1 MCVAYPRHRGSAIYS
16 IAVSATTDKTNPA
29 PSLAAS
35 GAPGAELTGQLLG
48 KRYRIE
54 RVVGIGG
61 MGSVYSATDL
71 NTTAKVAVKV
81 LKPEA
86 AGQYETV
93 ERFFR
98 EARAAVAID
107 SAHVVK
113 VLDVGETR
121 RNGLPYMVME
131 YLEGEDLGAVIQRRR
146 KLPIDEVADFVI
158 QACIGLS
165 KAHSLGIVHRD
176 IKPSN
181 LWIAKGTGGVALL
194 KILDFGISKTDAG
207 SGVDERLTA
216 TTSVFGSPS
225 YMSPEQVRSAKNVDL
240 RTDIWGLGTVLYECL
255 TGGRLPFEGDNAGA
269 VFAAIIADPPQSIRL
284 FRPDVP
290 EAFEAIVLAALQ
302 KPRDARIGSASELAH
317 RLAPFASAR
326 TLEMLE
332 AAALD
337 RFPAGREHAH
347 SGEFR
352 TGPDGSGRFQ
362 AVPAAEAN
370 AFSDPA
376 SRRAETNASI
386 PPLRPPQV
394 SISDGPMLSPPTPVP
409 LSVPIVQP
417 PSAPSNPA
425 LGVTSSFGGKAPEK
439 RASGLLYVIGG
450 SLVGAIVGAALLG
463 GLYYSLT
470 HSKTEGSVPPAA
482 SAPAISAPVSA
493 APVSTPAPTPTA
505 PSAVSVP
512 SAAPEPSVSAT
523 PSAKPAGKP
532 PATKPTA
539 KPTTSPTLP
548 KRTTPAQIANQ
559 LFPMKK

>member
-61 MGSVYSATDL
+61 MGSVYAATDL
-71 NTTAKVAVKV
+71 NTTAKVAVKI

-269 VFAAIIADPPQSIRL
+269 VFAAIIADPPQPIRL

-290 EAFEAIVLAALQ
+290 EAFEAIVLGALQ
-302 KPRDARIGSASELAH
+302 KPRDARIGSANELAH
-317 RLAPFASAR
+317 RLAPFATAR

-352 TGPDGSGRFQ
+352 AGPDGSGRFQ
-362 AVPAAEAN
+362 ALPSEPALA
-370 AFSDPA
+370 PA
-376 SRRAETNASI
+376 S
-386 PPLRPPQV
+386 LRSSMV
-394 SISDGPMLSPPTPVP
+394 SIGDAPMLSPPTPVP

-439 RASGLLYVIGG
+439 RNSGLLYVIGG
-450 SLVGAIVGAALLG
+450 SVVGAVLGAALLG

-470 HSKTEGSVPPAA
+470 HTKTDGTAPLAA
-482 SAPAISAPVSA
+482 SAPVSA
-493 APVSTPAPTPTA
+493 APQPTPAPEPPPVAT
-505 PSAVSVP
+505 PSASPAP

-523 PSAKPAGKP
+523 PSAKPTGKP
-532 PATKPTA
+532 PAAKPTA
-539 KPTTSPTLP
+539 KPTTTSTMP

>member
-54 RVVGIGG
+54 RVVGVGG
-61 MGSVYSATDL
+61 MGSVYAATDL

-146 KLPIDEVADFVI
+146 KLPIDEIADYVI

-181 LWIAKGTGGVALL
+181 LWITKGTAGVAML

-269 VFAAIIADPPQSIRL
+269 VFAAIIADPPQPIRL

-290 EAFEAIVLAALQ
+290 EAFEAIVLGALQ
-302 KPRDARIGSASELAH
+302 KPRDARIGSASELAQ

-347 SGEFR
+347 SGEYR
-352 TGPDGSGRFQ
+352 AGPDGSGRFQ
-362 AVPAAEAN
+362 AVP
-370 AFSDPA
+370 SDAVVAPPA
-376 SRRAETNASI
+376 
-386 PPLRPPQV
+386 LRPSLV
-394 SISDGPMLSPPTPVP
+394 SISDAPQLSPPTPVP

-425 LGVTSSFGGKAPEK
+425 LGVTSSFGGGAPEK
-439 RASGLLYVIGG
+439 RNSGLLYVIGG
-450 SLVGAIVGAALLG
+450 SVVGAVVGAALLG

-470 HSKTEGSVPPAA
+470 RSKTDGAGGSPEA
-482 SAPAISAPVSA
+482 SALTVSAPPSVAVTASAPVSVPATASA
-493 APVSTPAPTPTA
+493 AATALPTPSALPEPSASASSGAKPTGKPAPTPAKPAPTPT
-505 PSAVSVP
+505 
-512 SAAPEPSVSAT
+512 
-523 PSAKPAGKP
+523 K
-532 PATKPTA
+532 
-539 KPTTSPTLP
+539 TTNPNMP

-559 LFPMKK
+559 LFPIKK

>member
-146 KLPIDEVADFVI
+146 KLPIDEIADFVI

-269 VFAAIIADPPQSIRL
+269 VFAAIIADPPQPIRL

-317 RLAPFASAR
+317 RLAPFATAR

-352 TGPDGSGRFQ
+352 AGPDGSGRFQ
-362 AVPAAEAN
+362 ALPSEPALAPP
-370 AFSDPA
+370 SLRA
-376 SRRAETNASI
+376 SM
-386 PPLRPPQV
+386 V
-394 SISDGPMLSPPTPVP
+394 SISDAPMLSPPTPVP

-439 RASGLLYVIGG
+439 RNSGLLYVVGG
-450 SLVGAIVGAALLG
+450 SVVGAVLGAALLG

-470 HSKTEGSVPPAA
+470 HPKTDGTAPLAA
-482 SAPAISAPVSA
+482 SAPVSVAPK
-493 APVSTPAPTPTA
+493 PTPAPEPTPTVA
-505 PSAVSVP
+505 TPSASPAP

-523 PSAKPAGKP
+523 PSAKPTGKA

-539 KPTTSPTLP
+539 KPTTTSTMP